1 MDNYVFCLAQ
11 KKAAA
16 KMAKELNDVM
26 TYCPERKTT
35 VLDKFGLSA
44 AVSSNFCVMSEIAEV
59 TSAMLDSKMVA
70 VLSKFPE
77 ALESIHFS
85 DQYTGVKPPEDQ
97 VSLFNIF
104 FKRILAP
111 SDAKL
116 SDAQTFHQN
125 TSNHAHY
132 TSIYKIYKQFLQ

>member
-1 MDNYVFCLAQ
+1 MNPEDMDNYVFCLAQ

-59 TSAMLDSKMVA
+59 TSAMLDSKMIA

-97 VSLFNIF
+97 VGTLFCLSRLSTQTGSN
-104 FKRILAP
+104 LAIWLMP
-111 SDAKL
+111 LA
-116 SDAQTFHQN
+116 
-125 TSNHAHY
+125 
-132 TSIYKIYKQFLQ
+132 